1 MHTHLGKCTH
11 LDMHVN
17 TQKQTHTHTY
27 FSAIY
32 GGIIRKIFLAG
43 RLDLAIYFDD
53 FTHPLPRAEKG
64 SCGAVSVEVS
74 VRSDLCRCSYTER
87 APYFMWEPSGEKFAE
102 QPITFNRGSVTGRR
116 GEWKGNE
123 LGSGSFS
130 GCGLEILYTGTRK
143 LWSVSSIKKISVE

>member
-17 TQKQTHTHTY
+17 TQKQTHTH
-27 FSAIY
+27 
-32 GGIIRKIFLAG
+32 IFLSNLWWNNKENISG
-43 RLDLAIYFDD
+43 RKVRSRHLF
-53 FTHPLPRAEKG
+53 PLPHIEKG

-87 APYFMWEPSGEKFAE
+87 ASCFMWEPSGEKFAK